1 MIALALGFGW
11 IEVVRLYEVM
21 RVSVLGGV
29 MLTIGQLAIL
39 PNLIVYGMSWIA
51 GPGFSIGVGSSVSTL
66 GTQLGPMPALPVF
79 VAIPT
84 AGFDRAILFAL
95 IPIVVAFVGTLL
107 ARRYTDQ
114 MRWEYATR
122 FSAAA
127 AFAFMAALIAALTAF
142 AVALLA
148 SGSFGPGR
156 FSEVGINALL
166 FSGVLFLEVLIP
178 SFVAGLVVIKPYS
191 DQQERG
197 K

>member
-1 MIALALGFGW
+1 
-11 IEVVRLYEVM
+11 VVALYEAL

-29 MLTIGQLAIL
+29 MLTIAQLAIL

-51 GPGFSIGVGSSVSTL
+51 GPGFSIGIGSSVSAL

-84 AGFDRAILFAL
+84 GGFDRAILFAL
-95 IPIVVAFVGTLL
+95 IPIIVAFVGTLL

-122 FSAAA
+122 FSAAL
-127 AFAFMAALIAALTAF
+127 AFAFMAALIAALAAF
-142 AVALLA
+142 AIALLA

-156 FSEVGINALL
+156 FSEVGINA
-166 FSGVLFLEVLIP
+166 FVFAGVLFLEVLIP
-178 SFVAGLVVIKPYS
+178 SFIAGLVVIKPYS